1 MTFARRKRLVTSRGV
16 ARVALALFYALAGML
31 HLILPHPFVSIVPG
45 WAPARDLVVALTGL
59 AELAGAAG
67 MLQPW
72 SPKMRRAAGWGL
84 AFYALC
90 VWPANFHHMALDL
103 ARPGGGLGLAYH
115 LPRLAAQ
122 PVLIWLALWASGAT
136 DWPLRRH

>member
-1 MTFARRKRLVTSRGV
+1 MTFARRKRLVTYRGV

-31 HLILPHPFVSIVPG
+31 HLILPNPFVSIVPG
-45 WAPARDLVVALTGL
+45 WAPAPDVVVALTGL

-84 AFYALC
+84 ALYALC
-90 VWPANFHHMALDL
+90 VWPANFHHMTLDL
-103 ARPGGGLGLAYH
+103 ARPSGGLGLAYH
-115 LPRLAAQ
+115 MPRL
-122 PVLIWLALWASGAT
+122 
-136 DWPLRRH
+136 